1 MIQQT
6 SAKYVMHIIYSLP
19 TLLLPKSDKH
29 LISPCNITPESN
41 IKVMSCENEG
51 NDHLLKETLDC

>member
-1 MIQQT
+1 
-6 SAKYVMHIIYSLP
+6 MHIIYSLP

-51 NDHLLKETLDC
+51 NDHLLKKTLDC